1 VKRALLTSSA
11 LCLILFSGVGC
22 GGNTQPAQPPTAT
35 ILPPVNGAKPE
46 APPLTIEYVVLK
58 RRWVEKFVPAPAPE
72 VKTWSELP
80 ENAGTLPGSF
90 RHILFKVA
98 ADAKDADKAAIK
110 KKAQSSLDKIKKG
123 TDDFAKLAKQLSDD
137 PGSKER
143 GGEYG
148 PDQVEKFV
156 EPVRNA
162 FNALKPGDLAPDV
175 VESKFGFHI
184 IRKDKPTDDQIEKA
198 YRKAKAP
205 EVTKKLADDLLG
217 RLKDKAPSRP
227 AIADATQAV
236 LGDRA
241 VNDVDRPSSFVID
254 KEHLNR
260 AHLPAAAKA
269 ALETFANGAKP
280 GELMNQPA
288 VDGDVVVVARTL
300 APGQARE

>member
-1 VKRALLTSSA
+1 MWTQKGKVLLSVALL
-11 LCLILFSGVGC
+11 VGC
-22 GGNTQPAQPPTAT
+22 GSPPQPAQPPTAT
-35 ILPPVNGAKPE
+35 ILPPVTGAKPE
-46 APPLTIEYVVLK
+46 APPLTIEYVVLR
-58 RRWVEKFVPAPAPE
+58 RRWVEKFVPTPAAD

-98 ADAKDADKAAIK
+98 ADAKEADKLAIK
-110 KKAQSSLDKIKKG
+110 KKAQSSLDRIKRG
-123 TDDFAKLAKQLSDD
+123 DDFVKLAKQLSED
-137 PGSKER
+137 PGSRER
-143 GGEYG
+143 GGEYP
-148 PDQVEKFV
+148 PDQVEKLV

-162 FNALKPGDLAPDV
+162 FHGLKPGDLAPDV
-175 VESKFGFHI
+175 VESKLGFHI
-184 IRKDKPTDDQIEKA
+184 IKKEKPTDDQVEKA
-198 YRKAKAP
+198 YRRAKAP

-254 KEHLNR
+254 REHLTR

-300 APGQARE
+300 ADQAPK